1 MSGPMVRPASA
12 GAAAAREPPR
22 NAGMAAS
29 RLPFQNSSRRLKP
42 PVFCPNTRFNEWN
55 MRTSLGACIQKAASK
70 VPKTSFPGCER
81 RWFRPAG
88 LERIPKTGP
97 VPGLYAVAGR
107 FAAPITVGQ
116 LPAIPPR
123 WSRCWQEVIRPG
135 GFGPIPRRIWLCW
148 CRRVGIRLLRGHPLA
163 KKRGR
168 GGKPSKKCPRVAL
181 FSFHPFLERDRPNS
195 LALVPR
201 PVK

>member
-1 MSGPMVRPASA
+1 MERLPRSRRRRR
-12 GAAAAREPPR
+12 GAQPPR

-29 RLPFQNSSRRLKP
+29 RPPFQNSSRRLKR
-42 PVFCPNTRFNEWN
+42 PVFCPNTAFHRMEHQNLTWRVHTKSRFKSPKNQFSG
-55 MRTSLGACIQKAASK
+55 MRTPLVFPTRGTQAHSQNRPGTWIVRRRRPLRRPDHRRAAS
-70 VPKTSFPGCER
+70 SH
-81 RWFRPAG
+81 
-88 LERIPKTGP
+88 
-97 VPGLYAVAGR
+97 
-107 FAAPITVGQ
+107 
-116 LPAIPPR
+116 PPR